1 MNHDFLKEKALQREC
16 LITASI
22 ELTQHCNFKC
32 LHCYCPSNKVQ
43 LDYNDVIASVDKLY
57 NMGVLYLT
65 FTGGEAFL
73 YKRFNEVYL
82 YAKNKGFIISVM
94 SNLSYITDV
103 TKNLLIKYP
112 PKVIMVTLYGTS
124 TYEYENF
131 TINKTAFRKVTDN
144 LCFLHSNNIDFM
156 LKVIISKETIPAALK
171 GKFDDIARIYKKEI
185 MYDAIIFPQKDLMR
199 GKLSQRASIDDII
212 SFEHSDP
219 ETITFWRKSISNMTS
234 QACIKCGGGIN
245 SLSIDAEGYASIC
258 SLYVE
263 DKINF
268 LSNDEKTITKYLRD
282 SHNKMQSYYINSKC
296 STCEKK
302 TICRW
307 CAAYANLEHGNS
319 SEPIDFMCELA
330 QRRIS
335 GFTEEQ

>member
-1 MNHDFLKEKALQREC
+1 MNHDSLKEKALQREC

-22 ELTQHCNFKC
+22 ELTQNCNFRC
-32 LHCYCPSNKVQ
+32 LHCYCPSNKVYM
-43 LDYNDVIASVDKLY
+43 DFNDVIACINKLY
-57 NMGVLYLT
+57 NMGILYLT

-73 YKRFNEVYL
+73 YKRFDEIYI

-94 SNLSYITDV
+94 SNLSYITDM
-103 TKNLLIKYP
+103 TKKLLIKYP

-124 TYEYENF
+124 TDEYTKF
-131 TINKTAFRKVTDN
+131 TINKAAFKRVINN
-144 LCFLHSNNIDFM
+144 LNFLHSNNINFM
-156 LKVIISKETIPAALK
+156 LKAILGKETIAAALE
-171 GKFDDIARIYKKEI
+171 GKFDDIAKIYRKEI
-185 MYDAIIFPQKDLMR
+185 MYDAIIFPQKDLMK
-199 GKLSQRASIDDII
+199 GKLSQRASVDDII
-212 SFEHSDP
+212 NFDHNDR
-219 ETITFWRKSISNMTS
+219 ETIRFWRKSISNMTS

-263 DKINF
+263 DKISF
-268 LSNDEKTITKYLRD
+268 LSNNEKDIIKYLKD

-302 TICRW
+302 SICRW

-319 SEPIDFMCELA
+319 SKPIDFMCELA

-335 GFTEEQ
+335 AFTEE

>member
-1 MNHDFLKEKALQREC
+1 
-16 LITASI
+16 
-22 ELTQHCNFKC
+22 TQHCNFKC
-32 LHCYCPSNKVQ
+32 LHCYCPTKKVHM
-43 LDYNDVIASVDKLY
+43 DYNDVIACIDKLY
-57 NMGVLYLT
+57 SMGVLYLT

-73 YKRFNEVYL
+73 YKRFDEIYT
-82 YAKNKGFIISVM
+82 YAKNKGFIISIM

-103 TKNLLIKYP
+103 TKKILIKYP
-112 PKVIMVTLYGTS
+112 PKVIMITLYGTGAD
-124 TYEYENF
+124 EYAKF
-131 TINKTAFRKVTDN
+131 TINKSAFKRVIENIK
-144 LCFLHSNNIDFM
+144 FLYSNNIDFM
-156 LKVIISKETIPAALK
+156 LKAIIGKETIPAALE
-171 GKFDDIARIYKKEI
+171 GKFDDIARVYKKEI

-212 SFEHSDP
+212 NFEHSNP
-219 ETITFWRKSISNMTS
+219 ETVSFWRKSISNMTS

-245 SLSIDAEGYASIC
+245 SLSIDAGGYASIC

-263 DKINF
+263 DKISF
-268 LSNDEKTITKYLRD
+268 LSNDEKTIRKYLKD

-296 STCEKK
+296 STCDQKS
-302 TICRW
+302 ICRW

-335 GFTEEQ
+335 AFTEV